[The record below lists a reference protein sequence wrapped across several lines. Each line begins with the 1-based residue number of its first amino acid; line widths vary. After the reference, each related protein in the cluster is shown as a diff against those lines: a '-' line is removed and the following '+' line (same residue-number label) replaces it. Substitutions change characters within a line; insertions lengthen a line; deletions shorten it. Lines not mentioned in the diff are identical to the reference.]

1 MTAIGFFVAYVVVFF
16 VLYLAYAAAWV
27 AHKNGKL
34 AAAPIYVRAVVYSIL
49 AAAVLVDFAF
59 NITAGS
65 LIFRQWPARG
75 RWLFTGRCAYWR
87 ERDDTGYRGRFATF
101 VCDGWLNPFQEHH
114 C

>member
-1 MTAIGFFVAYVVVFF
+1 MMAATILVAYIVCFF

-34 AAAPIYVRAVVYSIL
+34 AAAPVVVRGVVYAIL
-49 AAAVLVDFAF
+49 AVAVLTDFAF
-59 NITAGS
+59 NVSVGS
-65 LIFRQWPARG
+65 LIFAQLPARG
-75 RWLFTGRCAYWR
+75 RWLFTGRCAFWR
-87 ERDDTGYRGRFATF
+87 FDEGWRGRFARW